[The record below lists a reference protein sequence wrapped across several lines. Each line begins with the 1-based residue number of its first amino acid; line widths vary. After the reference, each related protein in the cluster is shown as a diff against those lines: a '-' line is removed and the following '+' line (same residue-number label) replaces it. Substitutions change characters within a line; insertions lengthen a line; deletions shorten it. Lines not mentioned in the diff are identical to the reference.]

1 MAANI
6 SNRSKQS
13 DDFLDSR
20 WACTI
25 SIIALASWL
34 LKSEFRE
41 IQKNLELDFE
51 VNYEKDSSSD
61 YVNSFQF

>member
-13 DDFLDSR
+13 DGFLDFR
-20 WACTI
+20 RPRPI
-25 SIIALASWL
+25 SIVALARWR

-41 IQKNLELDFE
+41 ILKNLELDF
-51 VNYEKDSSSD
+51 
-61 YVNSFQF
+61 